1 MKYELFIAKRFLKSN
16 RKRGLL
22 SFINTFAIL
31 GITLGTAAL
40 VIALAIVG
48 GFEKEL
54 KEKVIGFT
62 SHIHVTGF
70 QNKPLPHYQE
80 TSEKILKQVSN
91 VKSVS
96 PFAAKEVLIRSKE
109 NIEGVFLKGI
119 EEEQASELLSKYVV
133 ETSSQKSV
141 VSSQLSVVNSNTHIS
156 HLISHIILGKK
167 LANRLNV
174 KLNDKVIVFDVPN
187 IKDGIQPRAKQF
199 VVGTIYETG
208 MAEYDDVIAFTD
220 LSSAQKLFQLQNAAS
235 GFDIMMNDVS
245 HADEAAKQIQ
255 KLAGYPH
262 YAQTVF
268 ELYRNLFSW
277 LELQKKPIP
286 LILGLITIV
295 AVVNI
300 IGALLMLILERTKD
314 IGILKS
320 LGASNK
326 EIAKIFLLQGIFIGV
341 VGMIFGNMLG
351 LSYCLLEQKYH
362 FFSLSADVYFMSNVP
377 ILLQWENFAIVSLCV
392 LVLSFLASFI
402 PSRAVSRINIIDTL
416 RFS

>member
-1 MKYELFIAKRFLKSN
+1 MSYELFIAKRFLKAN
-16 RKRGLL
+16 RKRGMI

-31 GITLGTAAL
+31 GITIGTAAL
-40 VIALAIVG
+40 IVALAIVG

-62 SHIHVTGF
+62 SHIQVTGF
-70 QNKPLPHYQE
+70 QNKPLQHYQE

-96 PFAAKEVLIRSKE
+96 PFTAKEVLIRSKE

-119 EEEQASELLSKYVV
+119 EEEEAKSFLNKYLT
-133 ETSSQKSV
+133 EDRSQKSEV
-141 VSSQLSVVNSNTHIS
+141 GSFQPQIINHKPQ
-156 HLISHIILGKK
+156 IILGKQ
-167 LANRLNV
+167 LANKLNV
-174 KLNDKVIVFDVPN
+174 KLGDKLIVFDVPN
-187 IKDGIQPRAKQF
+187 MKDGIQPRAKQF
-199 VVGTIYETG
+199 VVAGLYETG
-208 MAEYDDVIAFTD
+208 MSEYDDVVAFTD
-220 LSSAQKLFQLQNAAS
+220 LHSAQKLFQLESAVS
-235 GFDIMMNDVS
+235 GFDVMVNDIS
-245 HADEAAKQIQ
+245 QTGKTSKEIQ

-262 YAQTVF
+262 YSQTVF

-320 LGASNK
+320 LGASNN
-326 EIAKIFLLQGIFIGV
+326 EISKIFLVQGMFIGIT
-341 VGMIFGNMLG
+341 GMIFGNILG
-351 LSYCLLEQKYH
+351 LSYCLLEQHFH
-362 FFSLSADVYFMSNVP
+362 FFSLNANVYFMSTVP
-377 ILLQWENFAIVSLCV
+377 ILLKWENFVIVSSCV
-392 LVLSFLASFI
+392 LVLSFLASLI
-402 PSRAVSRINIIDTL
+402 PSRAVSKINVIDTL
-416 RFS
+416 RFA